1 MKRLLTVFLAMLAV
15 CSVIFVSACGSNTNG
30 TSTSTYKDVFADHV
44 IKERYENGNAKRV
57 VYYRPDGSVN
67 FEYGYNEYGR
77 KTKETFYDTDGVMKE
92 YSVYEYS
99 KKGFLLKASGYDK
112 NGALSGVAE
121 YAGRKSGESPKKFT
135 AYSANGNIAKVF
147 EYNEAGHIIS
157 ETLYDSDG
165 KKARYRAYLGTGVE
179 DDSTLTE
186 EIRYDMLNGEET
198 YHHKYEYDSNGR
210 LIKDTAIPG
219 ASMTYEYD
227 ENGRVIRR
235 STILSDGSLK
245 DYYIIEYTAG
255 GRKESRYS
263 WEGVLWRTTE
273 YSGEKI
279 KSSVSYTYSGSNLL
293 SYIVSEY
300 NSSGRKA
307 KETNY
312 DGNGT
317 ERSFSEYEYNE
328 NGFQTFMRHYKA
340 GALDYVL
347 EFPGKEHGEDYI
359 KKTEY
364 SPDGSVRIVVYP
376 RP

>member
-1 MKRLLTVFLAMLAV
+1 MKKSITLLLAALMIFAVIFITACEDKHTAPPVLTV
-15 CSVIFVSACGSNTNG
+15 
-30 TSTSTYKDVFADHV
+30 STSSNEKSPETTT
-44 IKERYENGNAKRV
+44 KENDGTTVPFTKEAVESSHPQKT
-57 VYYRPDGSVN
+57 VYYRDDGTISS
-67 FEYGYNEYGR
+67 EH
-77 KTKETFYDTDGVMKE
+77 
-92 YSVYEYS
+92 
-99 KKGFLLKASGYDK
+99 
-112 NGALSGVAE
+112 
-121 YAGRKSGESPKKFT
+121 
-135 AYSANGNIAKVF
+135 
-147 EYNEAGHIIS
+147 EYNEKGYVIS
-157 ETLYDSDG
+157 ETLYDTNG

-179 DDSTLTE
+179 NDSTLTE

-245 DYYIIEYTAG
+245 DYYIIEYTAV

-279 KSSVSYTYSGSNLL
+279 KSSVSYRYIGTNIS
-293 SYIVSEY
+293 SYTVCEY
-300 NSSGRKA
+300 NSSGRTT

-312 DGNGT
+312 DANGT

-328 NGFQTFMRHYKA
+328 NGFKTFTRHYKA
-340 GALDYVL
+340 GALDYVF

-364 SPDGSVRIVVYP
+364 NPDGSVRIVVYP
-376 RP
+376 RH